1 MASHVPQHF
10 IASYAPARTP
20 PHHIPRRCSVRRE
33 DPQIKKQIQ
42 KYLKS
47 NDYKS
52 HASTYFSLLLLRGDF
67 ISGRL
72 CIVDGREFVSK
83 GKILLQYSS
92 SGGRFSFNR
101 EETLF
106 GGRLYIVTPSLQTC
120 MPPGSHAPFCSPLDP
135 GLYT

>member
-52 HASTYFSLLLLRGDF
+52 HASTDFSLLLLRGDF

-72 CIVDGREFVSK
+72 YIVDGREFVSK
-83 GKILLQYSS
+83 GEILFQYSS

-106 GGRLYIVTPSLQTC
+106 GGRLYIVTPAAERHNL
-120 MPPGSHAPFCSPLDP
+120 PRHYSPLLP
-135 GLYT
+135 LRGR